1 MEDDDETANDMT
13 YLVVHRGTMTKILLL
28 SPHTDDVELGCG
40 GSVAK
45 FIEQGHDVLWIAFS
59 VAEDSLP
66 EGLPKDTLAK
76 EFEKVIQLYGLG
88 PQDHQILSFR
98 VRHMSEFRQD
108 VLDHLVKVRSEF
120 TPQIVIGPSMHDYH
134 QDHQVVANEM
144 VRAFKTTSSI
154 ISYELPW
161 NNIRFDSQLFI
172 TLTEEHMRKKWE
184 ALQEYGSQMI
194 RSRGYFEK
202 EFIFGTARMHGVQCN
217 EKYAE
222 AFEVIRW
229 RL

>member
-1 MEDDDETANDMT
+1 
-13 YLVVHRGTMTKILLL
+13 MTKILLL

-45 FIEQGHDVLWIAFS
+45 FIEQGHEVLWIAFS

-66 EGLPKDTLAK
+66 EGLPKDTLAR
-76 EFEKVIQLYGLG
+76 EFEKVIERYGLG
-88 PQDHQILSFR
+88 PHNREILGFR
-98 VRHMSEFRQD
+98 VRHMSEYRQD
-108 VLDHLVKVRSEF
+108 VLDHLVKVRSQYA
-120 TPQIVIGPSMHDYH
+120 PDIVIGPSLHDYH

-144 VRAFKTTSSI
+144 IRAFKTTSSI

-161 NNIRFDSQLFI
+161 NNVRFDSQLFI
-172 TLTEEHMRKKWE
+172 SLDEGHIQRKWE
-184 ALQEYGSQMI
+184 ALQEYRSQML
-194 RSRGYFEK
+194 RSRGYFER
-202 EFIFGTARMHGVQCN
+202 EFIFGTARMHGVQCG
-217 EKYAE
+217 ERYAE

>member
-1 MEDDDETANDMT
+1 MT
-13 YLVVHRGTMTKILLL
+13 RTLLL

-45 FIEQGHDVLWIAFS
+45 FIEQGHEILWIAFS

-66 EGLPKDTLAK
+66 AGMPKDTLAR
-76 EFEKVIQLYGLG
+76 EFEKVVQGYGLG
-88 PQDHQILSFR
+88 EEQREILGFR
-98 VRHMSEFRQD
+98 VRHMSEHRQE
-108 VLDHLVKVRSEF
+108 VLDHLVKIRSKF
-120 TPQIVIGPSMHDYH
+120 SPDIVIGPSMHDYH

-144 VRAFKTTSSI
+144 VRAFKSSSSI

-161 NNIRFDSQLFI
+161 NNVRFDSQLFVP
-172 TLTEEHMRKKWE
+172 LEERHMQRKWD
-184 ALQEYGSQMI
+184 ALQEYRSQMVNH
-194 RSRGYFEK
+194 RGYFER
-202 EFIFGTARMHGVQCN
+202 EFIFGMARMHGVQCN
-217 EKYAE
+217 NTFAE

>member
-1 MEDDDETANDMT
+1 
-13 YLVVHRGTMTKILLL
+13 MTKILLL

-45 FIEQGHDVLWIAFS
+45 FIEQGHEVLWIAFS

-66 EGLPKDTLAK
+66 PGLPKDTLAR
-76 EFEKVIQLYGLG
+76 EFEKVMERYGLG
-88 PQDHQILSFR
+88 PQDREILGFR
-98 VRHMSEFRQD
+98 VRHMSEHRQE
-108 VLDHLVKVRSEF
+108 VLDHLVRVRTRF
-120 TPQIVIGPSMHDYH
+120 APDIVVGPSLHDYH

-161 NNIRFDSQLFI
+161 NNVRFDSQLFVA
-172 TLTEEHMRKKWE
+172 LTEQHMQRKWE
-184 ALQEYGSQMI
+184 ALQEYKSQLM
-194 RSRGYFEK
+194 RERGYFERD
-202 EFIFGTARMHGVQCN
+202 FIFGAARTRGVQCN
-217 EKYAE
+217 ERYAE

-229 RL
+229 RM